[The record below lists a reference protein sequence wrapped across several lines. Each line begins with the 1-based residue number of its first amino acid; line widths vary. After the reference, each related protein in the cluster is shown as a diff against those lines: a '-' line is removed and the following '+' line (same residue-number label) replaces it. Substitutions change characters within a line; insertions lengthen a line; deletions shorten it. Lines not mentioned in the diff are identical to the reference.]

1 MEDFL
6 EQFGQRVK
14 DLRKLC
20 GYSQE
25 KFAEKIEVSPTT
37 VTAIETGRNF
47 VTYATLKNICTVL
60 NVKPRDLF
68 DFEIADESDNDPQLH
83 QIIARAKNLTPAQQK
98 QVIQILKTFE

>member
-6 EQFGQRVK
+6 VQFGQRVK

-60 NVKPRDLF
+60 NVKPRELF
-68 DFEIADESDNDPQLH
+68 DFDVTDNRDKDPQLH

-98 QVIQILKTFE
+98 QVIEILKTFE

>member
-14 DLRKLC
+14 YLRKVC
-20 GYSQE
+20 GFSQE

-37 VTAIETGRNF
+37 VTAIETGKNF
-47 VTYATLKNICTVL
+47 VTYTTLKNICCVL

-68 DFEIADESDNDPQLH
+68 DFEVKDSVENNIQLH
-83 QIIARAKNLTPAQQK
+83 QIITRAKKLTPAQQK
-98 QVIQILKTFE
+98 QVIEILKTFD